1 METAT
6 RTNGRRRSREQ
17 APAPFDSPSFGQ
29 AVWIRGRKA
38 IFLYA
43 RNDRGAAIRYCH
55 ERAARIVPWR
65 SIALD
70 PPHAR

>member
-1 METAT
+1 V
-6 RTNGRRRSREQ
+6 SPEQ
-17 APAPFDSPSFGQ
+17 ARDPFDSPAFGQ
-29 AVWIRGRKA
+29 PVWIRGRRA

-55 ERAARIVPWR
+55 ERAARIVPWG

-70 PPHAR
+70 PPQA